1 MGGISGKIAIVTGAG
16 HGIGLAI
23 VKALLREKVRV
34 LATSR
39 HLDALKDLEGKNLL
53 LTPADLMDD
62 SSFDRIV
69 SDCVAAYGGIDIVI
83 NNAGYGKKVLLVD
96 TSKEEWDRH
105 MAINVRAP
113 FMLVNAAMPYLQES
127 GHATV
132 INICSVVSHQGYPM
146 QGAYSAAKHALL
158 GYTKVLARET
168 FDQGIRVH
176 AVSPGAVATEMIQKL
191 RPDLDLSTL
200 STPEEITDIVLFLLK
215 NRNGAVIDEVC
226 VRRHTKEP
234 WA

>member
-1 MGGISGKIAIVTGAG
+1 MGGLSGKIAIVTGAG

-39 HLDALKDLEGKNLL
+39 HLDMLKDMEGKNLL
-53 LTPADLMDD
+53 LTPADLLDD
-62 SSFDRIV
+62 RSFERIV

-83 NNAGYGKKVLLVD
+83 NNAGYGKRMLLTD

-113 FMLVNAAMPYLQES
+113 FMLVNAAMPYLLES

-132 INICSVVSHQGYPM
+132 INICSVVSHEGYPM

-176 AVSPGAVATEMIQKL
+176 AISPGGVATEMIQRL

-200 STPEEITDIVLFLLK
+200 STPEEIADIVLFLLK
-215 NRNGAVIDEVC
+215 NRNRAVIDEIC

-234 WA
+234 WT